1 MLQKTTQE
9 IAFFLLKTEM
19 LLEEDIEWFIYLLKK
34 WILTGSIFI
43 VLFFEG
49 LTWASPTQIILYLVS
64 LVLVRRRSGGF
75 HAKTPLRCA
84 ILSMLIEMTCFIVVM
99 KIKNYFFFNIVS
111 FCFGESVLWNIFPKQ
126 KNKLKEIQAN
136 RVVLKKILIL
146 ESLILIAVII
156 LFKTNYIVMK
166 NLSYWNMGI
175 LTAAISVVLLK
186 WKEDNQN
193 EQVEESSQEKNKKDD

>member
-1 MLQKTTQE
+1 MEHLSKT
-9 IAFFLLKTEM
+9 
-19 LLEEDIEWFIYLLKK
+19 
-34 WILTGSIFI
+34 
-43 VLFFEG
+43 
-49 LTWASPTQIILYLVS
+49 
-64 LVLVRRRSGGF
+64 
-75 HAKTPLRCA
+75 
-84 ILSMLIEMTCFIVVM
+84 
-99 KIKNYFFFNIVS
+99 
-111 FCFGESVLWNIFPKQ
+111 